1 MSESEQNPQS
11 PIPTDNSATV
21 QPTAAPSSAVNKS
34 SGGTDLRQ
42 YTMIIYILYMAAIL
56 VGVTSIVGVIMAYV
70 KRDDFAGTDYEDHI
84 TYLIRTFWI
93 SLIGYLIGAVLSIVG
108 IGIIIIIAVAIW
120 YIYRSIAG
128 FIKFN
133 DNKPINAMGWML
145 VKLSI

>member
-56 VGVTSIVGVIMAYV
+56 VGVTSIVGVIMAYI
-70 KRDDFAGTDYEDHI
+70 KRADFAGTEYADHI

-93 SLIGYLIGAVLSIVG
+93 SLIGYLIGAVLSVIGVG
-108 IGIIIIIAVAIW
+108 LIIIIAVGIW

-133 DNKPINAMGWML
+133 DNKPINAMGWM
-145 VKLSI
+145 

>member
-11 PIPTDNSATV
+11 PIPTDNTAAV
-21 QPTAAPSSAVNKS
+21 QPTSAPSSAVNKS

-56 VGVTSIVGVIMAYV
+56 VGITSIVGVIMAYV
-70 KRDDFAGTDYEDHI
+70 KRADFAGTEYEDHI

-108 IGIIIIIAVAIW
+108 IGVIIIIAVGIW

-133 DNKPINAMGWML
+133 DNKPINAMGWM
-145 VKLSI
+145 

>member
-1 MSESEQNPQS
+1 MSESEQNPQN
-11 PIPTDNSATV
+11 PVPTEAPAAVQATS
-21 QPTAAPSSAVNKS
+21 APSSLSKKS
-34 SGGTDLRQ
+34 AGGTDLRQ

-56 VGVTSIVGVIMAYV
+56 VGITSIVGVIMAYV
-70 KRDDFAGTDYEDHI
+70 KRADFAGAEYEDHI

-108 IGIIIIIAVAIW
+108 IGIIIIIAVGIW

-133 DNKPINAMGWML
+133 DNKPINAMGWM
-145 VKLSI
+145 

>member
-11 PIPTDNSATV
+11 PIPTEDTAAV

-42 YTMIIYILYMAAIL
+42 YTMIIYILYMASVL
-56 VGVTSIVGVIMAYV
+56 LGVTSIVGVIMAYV
-70 KRDDFAGTDYEDHI
+70 KRADFAGTEYEDHI

-93 SLIGYLIGAVLSIVG
+93 SLIGYLIGAVLSVIG
-108 IGIIIIIAVAIW
+108 IGLIIIIAVGIW

-133 DNKPINAMGWML
+133 DNKPINAMGWM
-145 VKLSI
+145 

>member
-1 MSESEQNPQS
+1 MSESEQNPQN
-11 PIPTDNSATV
+11 PAPTPAPAAT
-21 QPTAAPSSAVNKS
+21 QATEAPSSPIKKS

-56 VGVTSIVGVIMAYV
+56 VGITSIVGVIMAYV
-70 KRDDFAGTDYEDHI
+70 KRADFAGTEYEDHI

-108 IGIIIIIAVAIW
+108 IGVIIIIAVGIW

-133 DNKPINAMGWML
+133 DNKPINAMGWM
-145 VKLSI
+145 

>member
-11 PIPTDNSATV
+11 PIPTDNTATV

-108 IGIIIIIAVAIW
+108 IGIIIIIAVGIW

-133 DNKPINAMGWML
+133 DNKPINAMGWM
-145 VKLSI
+145 

>member
-70 KRDDFAGTDYEDHI
+70 KRADFAGTEYEDHI

-108 IGIIIIIAVAIW
+108 IGIIIIIAVGIW

-133 DNKPINAMGWML
+133 DNKPITAMGWM
-145 VKLSI
+145 

>member
-108 IGIIIIIAVAIW
+108 IGIIIIIAVGIW

-133 DNKPINAMGWML
+133 DNKPINAMGWM
-145 VKLSI
+145 

>member
-11 PIPTDNSATV
+11 PIPTDNTAAV
-21 QPTAAPSSAVNKS
+21 QPTSAPSSAVNKS

-108 IGIIIIIAVAIW
+108 IGIIIIIAVGIW

-133 DNKPINAMGWML
+133 DNKPINAMGWM
-145 VKLSI
+145 

>member
-11 PIPTDNSATV
+11 PIPTDNTATV

-42 YTMIIYILYMAAIL
+42 YTMIIYILYMASVL
-56 VGVTSIVGVIMAYV
+56 LGVTSIVGVIMAYV
-70 KRDDFAGTDYEDHI
+70 KRADFAGTEYEDHI

-108 IGIIIIIAVAIW
+108 IGIIIIIAVGIW

-133 DNKPINAMGWML
+133 DNKPINAMGWM
-145 VKLSI
+145 

>member
-11 PIPTDNSATV
+11 PIPTDNTAAV

-42 YTMIIYILYMAAIL
+42 YTMIIYILYMVAIL

-108 IGIIIIIAVAIW
+108 IGIIIIIAVGIW

-133 DNKPINAMGWML
+133 DNKPINAMGWM
-145 VKLSI
+145 

>member
-1 MSESEQNPQS
+1 MSESEQNPQN
-11 PIPTDNSATV
+11 PVPTEAPAAVQATS
-21 QPTAAPSSAVNKS
+21 APSSLSKKS
-34 SGGTDLRQ
+34 AGGTDLRQ

-56 VGVTSIVGVIMAYV
+56 VGITSIVGVIMAYV
-70 KRDDFAGTDYEDHI
+70 KRADFAGTEYEDHI

-108 IGIIIIIAVAIW
+108 IGVIIIIAVGIW

-133 DNKPINAMGWML
+133 DNKPINAMGWM
-145 VKLSI
+145 

>member
-1 MSESEQNPQS
+1 MSESEQNPQN
-11 PIPTDNSATV
+11 PAPTPAPAAT
-21 QPTAAPSSAVNKS
+21 QATEAPSSPIKKS

-56 VGVTSIVGVIMAYV
+56 VGITSIVGVIMAYV
-70 KRDDFAGTDYEDHI
+70 KRADFAGTEYEDHI

-108 IGIIIIIAVAIW
+108 IGIIIIIAVGIW

-133 DNKPINAMGWML
+133 DNKPINAMGWM
-145 VKLSI
+145 

>member
-11 PIPTDNSATV
+11 PIPTDNTATA
-21 QPTAAPSSAVNKS
+21 QPTAASSSAVNKS

-42 YTMIIYILYMAAIL
+42 YTMIIYILYMASVL
-56 VGVTSIVGVIMAYV
+56 LGVTSIVGVIMAYV
-70 KRDDFAGTDYEDHI
+70 KRADFAGTEYEDHI

-108 IGIIIIIAVAIW
+108 IGVIIIIAVGIW

-133 DNKPINAMGWML
+133 DNKPINAMGWM
-145 VKLSI
+145 

>member
-1 MSESEQNPQS
+1 MSESEQNPQF
-11 PIPTDNSATV
+11 PVPTEAPAAVQATS
-21 QPTAAPSSAVNKS
+21 APSSLSKKS
-34 SGGTDLRQ
+34 TGGTDLRQ

-56 VGVTSIVGVIMAYV
+56 VGITSIVGVIMAYV
-70 KRDDFAGTDYEDHI
+70 KRADFAGTEYEDHI

-108 IGIIIIIAVAIW
+108 IGIIIIIAVGIW

-133 DNKPINAMGWML
+133 DNKPINAMGWM
-145 VKLSI
+145 

>member
-11 PIPTDNSATV
+11 PAPSEETAAV
-21 QPTAAPSSAVNKS
+21 QATAAPTHSPIKPS

-42 YTMIIYILYMAAIL
+42 YTMIIYILYMVAIL
-56 VGVTSIVGVIMAYV
+56 VGITSIVGVIMAYV
-70 KRDDFAGTDYEDHI
+70 KRADFAGTEYEDHI

-93 SLIGYLIGAVLSIVG
+93 SLIGYVIGAVLSVIG
-108 IGIIIIIAVAIW
+108 IGLIIIIAVGIW

-133 DNKPINAMGWML
+133 DNKPINALGWM
-145 VKLSI
+145 

>member
-11 PIPTDNSATV
+11 PIPTDNTATV

-42 YTMIIYILYMAAIL
+42 YTMIIYILYMASVL
-56 VGVTSIVGVIMAYV
+56 LGVTSIVGVIMAYV
-70 KRDDFAGTDYEDHI
+70 KRADFAGTEYEDHI

-93 SLIGYLIGAVLSIVG
+93 SLGGYVIGVILSMVFIGVFVIFAVF
-108 IGIIIIIAVAIW
+108 IW
-120 YIYRSIAG
+120 FIYRIVVG

-133 DNKPINAMGWML
+133 DNKPINPTGWL
-145 VKLSI
+145 

>member
-1 MSESEQNPQS
+1 MSESEQNPQN
-11 PIPTDNSATV
+11 PAPTPAPAAT
-21 QPTAAPSSAVNKS
+21 QASEAPSSPIKKS

-42 YTMIIYILYMAAIL
+42 YTMIIYILYIAAIL
-56 VGVTSIVGVIMAYV
+56 VGITSIVGVIMAYV

-108 IGIIIIIAVAIW
+108 IGIIIIIAVGIW

-133 DNKPINAMGWML
+133 DNKPINAMGWM
-145 VKLSI
+145 